1 MDRTHTINF
10 IKDFLINFDKN
21 KSNLLYSRGLYI
33 YGSTGTGKTQLV
45 KNILTEM
52 NYDIIYYDSSDVR
65 NKDVI
70 NTINNFN
77 ISEKNI
83 LSIFQKNTRKN
94 AIVMDEIDGMSS
106 SDKGGIDALV
116 KLIRP
121 KKTKK
126 QKAENFITVPIICIG
141 NYYKDKKISE
151 LISVCKVIELKQ
163 PTNLEIRQLVLNQYP
178 TLFDNTTLNN
188 IVEYV
193 CNDLRKLSVVLKLI
207 ESNPDIVTTFTKNEH
222 NHDSKQITNKLLT
235 RSVSISDH
243 NIIMNDTDR
252 TIIGLLFHENVINVF
267 NKKEENNVTQ
277 MESNYNNLKKY
288 KRVLDNICLADYMD
302 RITFQKQI
310 WQFNEYSSLIKT
322 MKNNNE
328 LFKSNNNMPEVYLKE
343 EEKELSIEFTKVLTK
358 YSSEFNNQ
366 RFVQKL
372 TQDLSMDKSDMF
384 LFFNYL
390 RTINSSQEI
399 YAILEPFNISKL
411 EVERMFRFLN
421 NTLKEYSDVS
431 EDCVDHLYSNLDD
444 TPLMPSNHPLEIL

>member
-1 MDRTHTINF
+1 MDRAQTINF
-10 IKDFLINFDKN
+10 VKDFLNNFDKN
-21 KSNLLYSRGLYI
+21 KNNILHSRGLYI
-33 YGSTGTGKTQLV
+33 YGSTGTGKTELI
-45 KNILTEM
+45 KTILNDM

-70 NTINNFN
+70 NAINNYN
-77 ISEKNI
+77 ISEKSI
-83 LSIFQKNTRKN
+83 LSIFQQNTRKN

-151 LISVCKVIELKQ
+151 LISVCKVVELKQ
-163 PTNLEIRQLVLNQYP
+163 PTNFEIEQMILDKYP
-178 TLFDNTTLNN
+178 SVFDKNALNN
-188 IVEYV
+188 IIEYV

-207 ESNPDIVTTFTKNEH
+207 ESNPEIVSTFTKNEH
-222 NHDSKQITNKLLT
+222 NHDSKQITNKLLST
-235 RSVSISDH
+235 PTTISEH
-243 NIIMNDTDR
+243 NTIMNDTDR
-252 TIIGLLFHENVINVF
+252 TIIGLLFHENVINIF
-267 NKKEENNVTQ
+267 NKKEETNVKQ
-277 MESNYNNLKKY
+277 MEMNYENLNKY
-288 KRVLDNICLADYMD
+288 KRILDNICLADYMD

-328 LFKSNNNMPEVYLKE
+328 LFRDDKK
-343 EEKELSIEFTKVLTK
+343 EKEKMETIEFTKVLTK

-390 RTINSSQEI
+390 RTINNSQEI
-399 YAILEPFNISKL
+399 YSLLEPFNISKL

-421 NTLKEYSDVS
+421 NTLKEHNEIS
-431 EDCVDHLYSNLDD
+431 EDCVDQLYSHIHD
-444 TPLMPSNHPLEIL
+444 TPLMNSDHSFENL

>member
-1 MDRTHTINF
+1 MDRAQTINF
-10 IKDFLINFDKN
+10 VKDFLNNFDKN
-21 KSNLLYSRGLYI
+21 KNNILHSRGLYI
-33 YGSTGTGKTQLV
+33 YGSTGTGKTELI
-45 KNILTEM
+45 KNILNDM

-70 NTINNFN
+70 NAINNYN
-77 ISEKNI
+77 ISEKSI
-83 LSIFQKNTRKN
+83 LSIFQQNTRKN

-151 LISVCKVIELKQ
+151 LISVCKVVELKQ
-163 PTNLEIRQLVLNQYP
+163 PTNIEIEQMILDKYP
-178 TLFDNTTLNN
+178 SVFDKNALNN
-188 IVEYV
+188 IIEYV

-207 ESNPDIVTTFTKNEH
+207 ESNPEIVSTFTKNEH
-222 NHDSKQITNKLLT
+222 NHDSKQITNKLLST
-235 RSVSISDH
+235 PTTISEH
-243 NIIMNDTDR
+243 NTIMNDTDR
-252 TIIGLLFHENVINVF
+252 TIIGLLFHENVINIF
-267 NKKEENNVTQ
+267 NKKEETNVKQ
-277 MESNYNNLKKY
+277 MEMNYENLNKY
-288 KRVLDNICLADYMD
+288 KRILDNICLADYMD

-328 LFKSNNNMPEVYLKE
+328 LFRDDKK
-343 EEKELSIEFTKVLTK
+343 EKEKMETIEFTKVLTK

-390 RTINSSQEI
+390 RTINNSQEI
-399 YAILEPFNISKL
+399 YSLLEPFNISKL

-421 NTLKEYSDVS
+421 NTLKEHNEIS
-431 EDCVDHLYSNLDD
+431 EDCVDQLYSHIHD
-444 TPLMPSNHPLEIL
+444 TPLMNSDHSFENL